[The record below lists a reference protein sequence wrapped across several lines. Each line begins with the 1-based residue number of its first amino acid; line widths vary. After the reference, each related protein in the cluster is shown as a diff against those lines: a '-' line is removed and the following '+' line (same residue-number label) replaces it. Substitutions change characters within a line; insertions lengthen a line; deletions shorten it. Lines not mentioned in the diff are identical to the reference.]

1 VYGNISAT
9 VETNVIIPLA
19 DTFRTNGYEIKP
31 VLNQLFKSEH
41 FFDVLTQGAMI
52 KSPIDFVVGTIR
64 EFKFK
69 MPPANNTLVYYRHL
83 TYYKDQAG
91 VMEQNIGD
99 VPNVSGWP
107 AYYQHPEYDN
117 LWINTDTYTKRQ
129 SLINTFLAGYTNSS
143 QKSGVD
149 VIELARR
156 MPNPAD
162 PNALIADLTTYLL
175 RMSLSQTTRDR
186 LKVDILLTGQAED
199 HYWTDA
205 WNLYLSSPFNTSYY
219 NDMNNRLRGLIT
231 YIMNMEE
238 YHLM

>member
-64 EFKFK
+64 EFKMK
-69 MPPANNTLVYYRHL
+69 MPPTNNTLVYYRHL
-83 TYYKDQAG
+83 NYFRDQAG
-91 VMEQNIGD
+91 IMEQNIGD

-129 SLINTFLAGYTNSS
+129 GLIKIFLAGYSNSS
-143 QKSGVD
+143 QKTIVD
-149 VIELARR
+149 VVELAKR
-156 MPNPAD
+156 MPNPSD
-162 PNALIADLTTYLL
+162 PNALIEDFTTYLL
-175 RMSLSQTTRDR
+175 RMSLSQETRDR
-186 LKVDILLTGQAED
+186 LKKDILLTGQAED
-199 HYWTDA
+199 FYWTTA
-205 WNLYLSSPFNTSYY
+205 WNAYLASPFNPLYY
-219 NDMNNRLRGLIT
+219 NDMYTRLNNLVS
-231 YIMNMEE
+231 YFMNMEE